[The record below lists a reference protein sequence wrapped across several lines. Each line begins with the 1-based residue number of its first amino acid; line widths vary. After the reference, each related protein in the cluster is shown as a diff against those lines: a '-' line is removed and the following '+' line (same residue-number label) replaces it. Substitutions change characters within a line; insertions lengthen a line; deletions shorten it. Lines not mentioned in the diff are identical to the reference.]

1 MTLISIDTAHH
12 YTWGQ
17 DADGWHLV
25 QTAELSV
32 IQERMPPGTAEVRH
46 SHRHARQFFFI
57 LAGQATF
64 ELGGQLVLLQ
74 ARQGIEVAPGIAH
87 QIRNNSQQDLE
98 FLVVSQPPAH
108 GDRVLEAGS
117 LPA

>member
-46 SHRHARQFFFI
+46 SHR
-57 LAGQATF
+57 
-64 ELGGQLVLLQ
+64 Q

-98 FLVVSQPPAH
+98 FLVVSQP
-108 GDRVLEAGS
+108 
-117 LPA
+117 